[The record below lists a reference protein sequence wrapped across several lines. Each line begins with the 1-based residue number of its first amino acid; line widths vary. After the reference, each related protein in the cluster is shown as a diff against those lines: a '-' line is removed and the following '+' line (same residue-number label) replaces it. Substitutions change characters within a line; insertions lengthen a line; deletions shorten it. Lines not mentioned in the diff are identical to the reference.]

1 MHEVAATWQHTFM
14 SRAFVKEDHREE
26 LPVIPERAP
35 LPEGT
40 LNYVTPLGMEQLLA
54 ERAALE
60 AERQALLAADD
71 AERRRPKLHLVTGKL
86 ALLAERIASAQVIDP
101 AAQSHDAVRFGATV
115 TVETVAG
122 EREGTRRTYQIVG
135 VDEASATEGR
145 IAFTSPLGRA
155 LLGREAGD
163 AVRLR
168 TPGGDEDLELVDVH
182 YS

>member
-1 MHEVAATWQHTFM
+1 MREAPAAWQHEFM
-14 SRAFVKEDHREE
+14 SRAFVKEDDQEE
-26 LPVIPERAP
+26 FPVIPERAP
-35 LPEGT
+35 LPEGAV
-40 LNYVTPLGMEQLLA
+40 NYVTPLGMEQLRA

-71 AERRRPKLHLVTGKL
+71 AESNRPKLHLVTGKL
-86 ALLAERIASAQVIDP
+86 AQLAERVASAQVVDP

-122 EREGTRRTYQIVG
+122 AREGTRRTYQIVG

-145 IAFTSPLGRA
+145 IAYTSPLARA

-168 TPGGDEDLELVDVH
+168 APGGDEDLELVEVR
-182 YS
+182 YR